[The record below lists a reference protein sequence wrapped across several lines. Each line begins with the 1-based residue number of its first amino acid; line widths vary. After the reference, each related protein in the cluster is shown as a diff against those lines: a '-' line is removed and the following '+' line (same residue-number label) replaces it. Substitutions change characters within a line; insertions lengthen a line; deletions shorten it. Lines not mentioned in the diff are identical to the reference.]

1 MEKNQTD
8 RKKRFTVIFVCASI
22 LMMLPMQLRAAERIY
37 TAYSIHYF

>member
-8 RKKRFTVIFVCASI
+8 RKKRFRVIFVCASI